1 MQGQGDSFWVP
12 LAVNIVSG
20 TLAGGITNTIAVWL
34 LFNPKQKRFGIQG
47 AIPKNQARLAK
58 SLGKPVGEK
67 LVTPE
72 DLNEE
77 LGRPELRGAFE
88 HKLVEVIDD
97 IIASREPLID
107 KVPPQAVTAMEA
119 AMSSYLPVA
128 MGKLGTFLGQPQ
140 TRIRMRAALRGL
152 FERFVEDLKFHERVL
167 ATLMMSERKME
178 AALDAIERDG
188 VEQLVVL
195 LEEPVIREEI
205 TRTIHDALLTY
216 LQKPISEII
225 GDMARTA
232 QTDPEAA
239 RRLAH
244 STAPLIWEWIHLQ
257 LPSLVQ
263 RLDVQ
268 AMVERKVLAFSVE
281 RVEELLRTVIDR
293 ELKLIIIS
301 GYVLGAFVGF
311 ITYFLARLVPM

>member
-1 MQGQGDSFWVP
+1 MQGQGESIWVP

-20 TLAGGITNTIAVWL
+20 TLAGGITNTIAVWM

-58 SLGKPVGEK
+58 SLGKTVGEK

-72 DLNEE
+72 DLNDE
-77 LGRPELRGAFE
+77 LGRPELRSAFE

-107 KVPPQAVTAMEA
+107 KVPPQAVMAMEG
-119 AMSSYLPVA
+119 AMTSYLPVA
-128 MGKLGTFLGQPQ
+128 MGKLGSFLGQPQ
-140 TRIRMRAALRGL
+140 TRVRMRSALRGL
-152 FERFVEDLKFHERVL
+152 FGRFVEDLKFHERVL

-178 AALDAIERDG
+178 AALDAIEKDG
-188 VEQLVVL
+188 VEQLVIL
-195 LEEPVIREEI
+195 LDEPVIREEI
-205 TRTIHDALLTY
+205 TRTIHDALLAY

-225 GDMARTA
+225 GDVARTA

-244 STAPLIWEWIHLQ
+244 STAPLIWEWIHAQ

-293 ELKLIIIS
+293 ELKLIIVS
-301 GYVLGAFVGF
+301 GYLLGAFVGLF
-311 ITYFLARLVPM
+311 TYFLARLVPM